1 MKVCQN
7 YSITIA
13 RRTTVLFKKRLRLR
27 NQCLPFARFLQF
39 TSLLQ
44 GLHFL
49 QHKQCNSH
57 FLFIY
62 VWYVHIIFY
71 VFICIFINKCIYIY
85 IYIYILYIYYT
96 YIYVYIYI
104 YIYNLRVMS
113 YILIIININFL
124 ITYYSPKYY
133 LLIEL
138 LFSSD

>member
-1 MKVCQN
+1 MLILLLKVCQN

-85 IYIYILYIYYT
+85 IYIY
-96 YIYVYIYI
+96 
-104 YIYNLRVMS
+104 NLRVMS